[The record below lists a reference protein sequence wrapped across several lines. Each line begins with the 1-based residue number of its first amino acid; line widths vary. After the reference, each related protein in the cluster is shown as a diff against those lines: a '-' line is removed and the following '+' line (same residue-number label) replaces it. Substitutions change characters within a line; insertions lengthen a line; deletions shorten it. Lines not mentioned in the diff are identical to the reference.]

1 MRSNARVS
9 REGSKLTRDINVHL
23 YARVD
28 LLCVNGTEIENR
40 VALGAIIAGQLER
53 ATFVARLGLNYRD
66 GCAAWKIL
74 SRSIDHRELVCARS
88 LLFPTS
94 LSLFNAHWGEHSF
107 PFSTKFCAGK
117 FGSTLNW
124 TQFRR
129 LKALIGKVI
138 SNHDVKCDVRRE
150 TD

>member
-1 MRSNARVS
+1 MTSIDLLFAKSRIARRKVSKFLDVVMRSNAGVS

-74 SRSIDHRELVCARS
+74 SRSIDHRELV
-88 LLFPTS
+88 
-94 LSLFNAHWGEHSF
+94 
-107 PFSTKFCAGK
+107 
-117 FGSTLNW
+117 
-124 TQFRR
+124 
-129 LKALIGKVI
+129 
-138 SNHDVKCDVRRE
+138 
-150 TD
+150 